1 MYIETFEFV
10 YPYFPRAFFLVALAS
25 FAIPCL
31 VYVFTKQL
39 MWPSNYNNKCVICSK
54 CCIMRYKV
62 LLHGFR
68 PSSNN
73 QQMQKE
79 GLIDLNK
86 FFTVSLLALELSL
99 EDMIKI
105 QVLYVSDMD
114 K

>member
-1 MYIETFEFV
+1 
-10 YPYFPRAFFLVALAS
+10 
-25 FAIPCL
+25 
-31 VYVFTKQL
+31 
-39 MWPSNYNNKCVICSK
+39 
-54 CCIMRYKV
+54 
-62 LLHGFR
+62 
-68 PSSNN
+68 
-73 QQMQKE
+73 MQKE